1 MKYVH
6 KIIFITLC
14 VVVSASCKKGF
25 LDVNSNPNIPT
36 DDNITPELIFPQAA
50 DLAGGQIIIPQSAF
64 ISRWMGYFA
73 PNGDYARVQ
82 QETSYNIDFTFSN
95 GIWASYYNALFDL
108 YLTKEKAQANGN
120 NVLAAAS
127 MILSAKLFQ
136 EVVDMFGNVPYSQ
149 AFKEKQFP
157 LPEYDDATSIYTA
170 LQQSLDSAI
179 IYMKETAPISFASV
193 DVVNN
198 GDQPKWIKFA
208 NTLKLRLLIRQSEV
222 AGFNPAAEI
231 AKIDAEGGILEAGET
246 IGVNPGYNNQLLKQ
260 SPFYTNY
267 GYTPTYV
274 RATASLN
281 ANAYIIAQF
290 EAFGDAR
297 IGRFFQDVG
306 GNYNGCEYG
315 LDPGELFSGTQ
326 ASYFGPGL
334 IGDLDLGGKFT
345 TGASQTQWMMP
356 SFESLF
362 FKAEAIARGWIAGDA
377 QTALNEA
384 ITESFVWLGVPD
396 AEAEAAA
403 YIASATDVTDLANAG
418 GSALE
423 KAQFIGY
430 QKYLA
435 LCGIDALEAWS
446 DLRRINMLGEDDGYI
461 SYNPSIVSETLPLR
475 LLYPQTEYTAN
486 GENALA
492 EGTIDAFTSKL
503 FWQP

>member
-25 LDVNSNPNIPT
+25 LDVNTNPNIPT

-50 DLAGGQIIIPQSAF
+50 DLAGGQIIIPQSGF
-64 ISRWMGYFA
+64 IYRWMGYFA
-73 PNGDYARVQ
+73 PNGDFARNQ

-95 GIWASYYNALFDL
+95 GIWGSYYNALFDL
-108 YLTKEKAQANGN
+108 YLTKEKAQTTGN

-149 AFKEKQFP
+149 AFKEREFP
-157 LPEYDDATSIYTA
+157 LPEYDNATSIYTA

-179 IYMKETAPISFASV
+179 IYMKETAPISFATV

-198 GDQPKWIKFA
+198 GDQTKWIKFA

-222 AGFNPAAEI
+222 AGFDPSAEI

-246 IGVNPGYNNQLLKQ
+246 VGVNPGYNNQLNKQ

-267 GYTPTYV
+267 GYTATYV
-274 RATASLN
+274 KATASVS
-281 ANAYIIAQF
+281 ANAYIISQF
-290 EAFGDAR
+290 DAFGDER
-297 IGRFFQDVG
+297 LGRFFQDVS

-315 LDPGELFSGTQ
+315 LDPGEIFSGTQ

-334 IGDLDLGGKFT
+334 IGGLDLAGKFT
-345 TGASQTQWMMP
+345 VGASQTQWMIP

-362 FKAEAIARGWIAGDA
+362 FKAEAIARGWMVGDA

-396 AEAEAAA
+396 AAAAAAA
-403 YIASATDVTDLANAG
+403 YIASASDVTDLANAG

-492 EGTIDAFTSKL
+492 EGTIDAFSSKL